1 MIRDVVPNSPA
12 DNAGLK
18 AGDEIVKVDEISVVG
33 VPHDKVLCVHYY
45 AHMHICTGYTCIDTH
60 THMNMH
66 TYCTHLY
73 CTVYTYIHT
82 YVQYNIMYVYV
93 HCPHM
98 DTCRYVCIVHTV
110 HEDTV
115 LVNCTIQNC

>member
-33 VPHDKVLCVHYY
+33 VPHDKVLYVHYY
-45 AHMHICTGYTCIDTH
+45 AHMHICTGYAYMYTH

-73 CTVYTYIHT
+73 CTVYTYVCT
-82 YVQYNIMYVYV
+82 YVQYI
-93 HCPHM
+93 
-98 DTCRYVCIVHTV
+98 
-110 HEDTV
+110 
-115 LVNCTIQNC
+115 